1 MKNNIKPLITPEL
14 IKWAKEN
21 NKRIIVNEDGIN
33 YEELGEPINYSN
45 IICYSIII
53 LGVLGLIFQFLR

>member
-1 MKNNIKPLITPEL
+1 MKNIKPLITPEL

>member
-1 MKNNIKPLITPEL
+1 MKNQIKPLITPEL
-14 IKWAKEN
+14 IQWAKEN

-33 YEELGEPINYSN
+33 YEELGEPINYSD

>member
-21 NKRIIVNEDGIN
+21 NKRIIVNEDGID